1 MCLGAASHLTIGRA
15 SIPLFFQLPSLQ
27 SSLHRRCL
35 GVRRLI
41 NLKRRPSSMEKSTWV
56 ATPNIAVVKYWGKK
70 DNYLNIPNNGS
81 ISVTMDET
89 LSTSTTVE
97 FSPMH
102 KKEEVVVNGQ
112 FARDTELARA
122 VKGLDAIR
130 KAAGIKER
138 AHVESENNFP
148 TAAGIASSASGFA
161 ALACAGAD
169 AAGLSAGSK
178 ELSIFA
184 RLGSGSACR
193 SVLGGFVEWRMGS
206 KKDGSD
212 SYAIQIAPASHWSE
226 IRNVIA
232 ITNPERKKIGSAHG
246 MEITAKTSKLYPERV
261 RLNPKII
268 GMMKKSI
275 MQRDMEAFLTL
286 TMRESS
292 HMHAVMLDSFPPI
305 IYLNDISREIINAV
319 LDYNEGKDRI
329 CAGYTF
335 DAGPN
340 AHVYTTAEYEG
351 EVRKM

>member
-1 MCLGAASHLTIGRA
+1 MG
-15 SIPLFFQLPSLQ
+15 
-27 SSLHRRCL
+27 
-35 GVRRLI
+35 
-41 NLKRRPSSMEKSTWV
+41 KSTFL
-56 ATPNIAVVKYWGKK
+56 ATPNIAVVKYWGKR
-70 DNYLNIPNNGS
+70 NNALNLPDNGS

-89 LSTSTTVE
+89 LKTITTVE
-97 FSPMH
+97 FDKSLR
-102 KKEEVVVNGQ
+102 EDTLILNGKIAQ
-112 FARDTELARA
+112 RGETDRA
-122 VKGLDAIR
+122 SKVLNAIR
-130 KAAGIKER
+130 KESGIR
-138 AHVESENNFP
+138 TSARVSSTNNFP

-268 GMMKKSI
+268 GMMKKAI
-275 MQRDMEAFLTL
+275 LRRDLENFLTL

-292 HMHAVMLDSFPPI
+292 HLHAVMLDSFPPI
-305 IYLNDISREIINAV
+305 IYLNDISREIMHAV
-319 LDYNEGKDRI
+319 LDYNEQKGEI
-329 CAGYTF
+329 CAGFTF

-340 AHVYTTAEYEG
+340 AHVYTTAKYGG
-351 EVRKM
+351 EIRRLLGGIAGVQKTIVCGPGTGPRKLSEREALF

>member
-1 MCLGAASHLTIGRA
+1 M
-15 SIPLFFQLPSLQ
+15 
-27 SSLHRRCL
+27 
-35 GVRRLI
+35 
-41 NLKRRPSSMEKSTWV
+41 KSTFL
-56 ATPNIAVVKYWGKK
+56 ATPNIAVVKYWGKR
-70 DNYLNIPNNGS
+70 DNVLNLPDNGS

-89 LSTSTTVE
+89 LKTITTVE
-97 FSPMH
+97 FDERLNDDALFLNGKAALP
-102 KKEEVVVNGQ
+102 EE
-112 FARDTELARA
+112 TARA
-122 VKGLDAIR
+122 SKVLSAIR
-130 KAAGIKER
+130 KQAGIKTKAR
-138 AHVESENNFP
+138 VSSSNNFP

-169 AAGLSAGSK
+169 AAGLNATCRK
-178 ELSIFA
+178 LSIFA

-193 SVLGGFVEWRMGS
+193 SVLGGFVEWKMGS

-212 SYAIQIAPASHWSE
+212 SFAVQIAPASHWGE

-268 GMMKKSI
+268 GMMKKAI
-275 MQRDMEAFLTL
+275 LARDLEAFLTL

-292 HMHAVMLDSFPPI
+292 HLHAVMLDSFPPI
-305 IYLNDISREIINAV
+305 IYLNDISREIMNAV
-319 LDYNEGKDRI
+319 LEYNEAKGKI

-340 AHVYTTAEYEG
+340 AHVYTTAACENEVKKLLSEIDGVQKTIACRPGDGPRKLG
-351 EVRKM
+351 ERDALF

>member
-1 MCLGAASHLTIGRA
+1 MG
-15 SIPLFFQLPSLQ
+15 
-27 SSLHRRCL
+27 
-35 GVRRLI
+35 
-41 NLKRRPSSMEKSTWV
+41 KSTFL
-56 ATPNIAVVKYWGKK
+56 ATPNIAVVKYWGKR
-70 DNYLNIPNNGS
+70 NNALNLPDNGS

-89 LSTSTTVE
+89 LKTITTVE
-97 FSPMH
+97 FDPSLR
-102 KKEEVVVNGQ
+102 EDTLILNGKIAQ
-112 FARDTELARA
+112 RGETDRA
-122 VKGLDAIR
+122 SKVLNAIR
-130 KAAGIKER
+130 KESGIR
-138 AHVESENNFP
+138 TSARVSSTNNFP

-268 GMMKKSI
+268 GMMKKAI
-275 MQRDMEAFLTL
+275 LRRDLENFLTL

-292 HMHAVMLDSFPPI
+292 HLHAVMLDSFPPI
-305 IYLNDISREIINAV
+305 IYLNDISQEIMNAV
-319 LDYNEGKDRI
+319 LEYNEAKGGV

-351 EVRKM
+351 EVREMLGGIAGVQKTIVCRPGNGPRKLG

>member
-1 MCLGAASHLTIGRA
+1 
-15 SIPLFFQLPSLQ
+15 
-27 SSLHRRCL
+27 
-35 GVRRLI
+35 
-41 NLKRRPSSMEKSTWV
+41 MEKSTWV

-89 LSTSTTVE
+89 LSTRTTVE

-102 KKEEVVVNGQ
+102 KKDELVLNGQ

-122 VKGLDAIR
+122 VKVLDAIR

-169 AAGLSAGSK
+169 SAGLQASEK

-193 SVLGGFVEWRMGS
+193 SVLGGFAEWKVGS
-206 KKDGSD
+206 KKNGSD
-212 SYAIQIAPASHWSE
+212 SYAVQVAPAEHWLE
-226 IRNVIA
+226 LRNVIA
-232 ITNPERKKIGSAHG
+232 ITDSKRKKIGSAEG
-246 MEITAKTSKLYPERV
+246 MELTTATSGLYSERV
-261 RLNPKII
+261 RTRPEII
-268 GMMKKSI
+268 RLMKGAILRK
-275 MQRDMEAFLTL
+275 DLPDFLEL

-305 IYLNDISREIINAV
+305 MYLNDVSREIMWSIHEFNKSK
-319 LDYNEGKDRI
+319 GKI

-340 AHVYTTAEYEG
+340 AHVYTVEKYAN
-351 EVRKM
+351 EVERMLRGISGVQKTIVCRSGNGPRKLSDMYALF